1 MYIELLQKRKEGV
14 AMKKIKDI
22 VCSLGKHTAYNS
34 VGKSFPIA
42 LYEPKLP
49 NALKEKAAEKK

>member
-1 MYIELLQKRKEGV
+1 
-14 AMKKIKDI
+14 MKKIKDI

>member
-1 MYIELLQKRKEGV
+1 
-14 AMKKIKDI
+14 MKKIKDA

-34 VGKSFPIA
+34 VGKSLPAA

-49 NALKEKAAEKK
+49 HALKEKASEKK